1 MVKRKAAGGKPPT
14 LMTDR
19 LQLVAPNRRHAAGLF
34 AYGSRQEFT
43 AFLDSVP
50 FRSKKNAKHFLQ
62 ALEVDNRE
70 GKRLYWV
77 AELGR
82 DKCAVGTLGFLFPF
96 SSRHR
101 VAEFGFGFSA
111 ETWGTGLFTEA
122 ATAAI
127 EFGFAKLGLRRIQVT
142 TRVANIRSIKGAEKI
157 GFRREATLAEFY
169 QENDGSR
176 SDAVVL
182 ALLAPGKPRR

>member
-1 MVKRKAAGGKPPT
+1 MVKRKAVRGKPQT
-14 LMTDR
+14 LTTDR

-43 AFLDSVP
+43 VFLDSAP
-50 FRSKKNAKHFLQ
+50 FRSKRSAEHFLQ
-62 ALEVDNRE
+62 ALEVDNRS

-96 SSRHR
+96 SPRHR
-101 VAEFGFGFSA
+101 VAEFGYGFSP

-122 ATAAI
+122 ATAVI
-127 EFGFAKLGLRRIQVT
+127 QFGFAKLGLSRIQVT
-142 TRVANIRSIKGAEKI
+142 TRAANVRSVKAVEKI
-157 GFRREATLAEFY
+157 GFRREATLAAFY
-169 QENDGSR
+169 QDNDGDR
-176 SDAVVL
+176 SDAAVL
-182 ALLAPGKPRR
+182 ALLAPAKLRR